1 MAFGTAAL
9 AALFSLLALCA
20 LITTQSTSS
29 AADALD
35 PLAKRQQPISSQTSY
50 LKSSFSSTRD
60 SALPGD
66 TIGFIATVD
75 NRSDSTLT
83 NLSVTMA
90 VSDGETLI
98 YLQNSTVAQLR
109 EDGPVSAL
117 PQLNSRPTTIAAT
130 LEPGQRAR
138 IEWKMQVTE
147 CALRDRWI
155 NVIFEARTDEVAA
168 PPLNKNHYI
177 LPHSNLLH
185 AASKVDYRL
194 DTSTPGPGAAV
205 RHTVRVANTGFVTLT
220 DISIRLQRSDRA
232 ARILPPVADDS
243 RYVVISPRDGYSGP
257 LQLAGTVDQR
267 GIIAGRDGLSGLP
280 VNVDP
285 AWSNLTDGGFTLD
298 KLKPG
303 SVLAFSWTDYV
314 AIGASIGAEAESSV
328 AVSIAGSIRSRN
340 SAKLT
345 VSAPPNDLQIDIGPA
360 DLGRLDASYL
370 PGEVVTMHVTIVN
383 HTPRDQNSLVVRVDL
398 PFALS
403 YVTDSGSYGA
413 HNYIAGNARRLPDDW
428 IYTGYRLPLLAPGQK
443 AMIAFKARVGEDTG
457 PQDGV
462 EVHAVLQRSSGQER
476 HVTNRFRIV
485 GASDI
490 SLRVVSVGTAFAG
503 DEVEYLVRVRNT
515 GQVGLE
521 DVEIGFE
528 LTCGMGYVR
537 DSIRFPSGGAFIL
550 GGGGAFLVGESDSLT
565 ESPTDGDY
573 LVRWL
578 GPMAPG
584 EETDFALKMRIGGDV
599 APGQLVGPR
608 FVTTA
613 STVETAI
620 LQAVMDRQET
630 EITVVEPLVTADEFE
645 TRVEEILDRIEGVAN
660 ETKATAERTEGL
672 AEDIRETGK
681 NTADLVT
688 QTGELANDIKA
699 NTEAIGDQTTTIEDT
714 TEATLDTVVENLDPW
729 DQSPG
734 WILRLGG
741 FAALASFVAG
751 AVLPF
756 TLWRAIAWL
765 RERHRRQKNP
775 YLAAPATPPA
785 WRSPSQWW
793 AAAVRASEPLVA
805 ALRRVR
811 DWVDGLRR
819 R

>member
-60 SALPGD
+60 SAMPGD

-109 EDGPVSAL
+109 EDGTVSAL
-117 PQLNSRPTTIAAT
+117 PQLNSRPTTIATT
-130 LEPGQRAR
+130 LEPDQRVR

-147 CALRDRWI
+147 CTLRDRWI
-155 NVIFEARTDEVAA
+155 NVIFEARTDEVATT
-168 PPLNKNHYI
+168 PLNKYHYI
-177 LPHSNLLH
+177 PPHSNLLH

-220 DISIRLQRSDRA
+220 DVSIRLQRSARA
-232 ARILPPVADDS
+232 ARILPPIADDS

-267 GIIAGRDGLSGLP
+267 GIIAGRDGLPGLP

-285 AWSNLTDGGFTLD
+285 AWSNLTDGFTLD

-314 AIGASIGAEAESSV
+314 ATSASIGAEAESSV

-383 HTPRDQNSLVVRVDL
+383 HTPRDQNSLVVTVDL

-403 YVTDSGSYGA
+403 YVTDSGSYSA
-413 HNYIAGNARRLPDDW
+413 HNYVAGNARRLPDGW
-428 IYTGYRLPLLAPGQK
+428 IYTGYQLPLLAPGQK

-462 EVHAVLQRSSGQER
+462 EVHVVLQRSSGQEQR
-476 HVTNRFRIV
+476 IANRFRIV

-490 SLRVVSVGTAFAG
+490 SLRVVFVGTAFAG

-550 GGGGAFLVGESDSLT
+550 GGGGAFLVGESDSST

-573 LVRWL
+573 LVRRL

-584 EETDFALKMRIGGDV
+584 EETDFALKMRIDGDV
-599 APGQLVGPR
+599 VPGQLAGPR

-620 LQAVMDRQET
+620 LQAVMARQET
-630 EITVVEPLVTADEFE
+630 EIMVVEPLVTA
-645 TRVEEILDRIEGVAN
+645 
-660 ETKATAERTEGL
+660 
-672 AEDIRETGK
+672 EDLE
-681 NTADLVT
+681 
-688 QTGELANDIKA
+688 
-699 NTEAIGDQTTTIEDT
+699 
-714 TEATLDTVVENLDPW
+714 EATDSI
-729 DQSPG
+729 SPLGRGIG
-734 WILRLGG
+734 WFGEWAISGV
-741 FAALASFVAG
+741 LASFTAG
-751 AVLPF
+751 LVLPF
-756 TLWRAIAWL
+756 TIWRALAWF
-765 RERHRRQKNP
+765 RERRRRRENP
-775 YLAAPATPPA
+775 YLAAPTSPPA

-793 AAAVRASEPLVA
+793 AVAGRASEPLAA
-805 ALRRVR
+805 ALHRVR
-811 DWVDGLRR
+811 DRVDGLRR